1 MKLKF
6 SNVNKS
12 YNGFEGY
19 VPVQAGGGWVGIA
32 DVEDSFG
39 KELVKEAGVEEI
51 TPEVFDWFKKKLL
64 AEPVTYRNLST
75 IRQDAD
81 RNPIAEYVE
90 EVRHAPSES
99 PSPKDP
105 KDIVKVESVEAE
117 VVEES
122 VEVKPK
128 SRSKKRS
135 K

>member
-19 VPVQAGGGWVGIA
+19 IPVQAGGGWVGIA
-32 DVEDSFG
+32 DVEESYA
-39 KELVKEAGVEEI
+39 KELVKEVGVEEI
-51 TPEVFDWFKKKLL
+51 TQEVFDWFKKKLL

-81 RNPIAEYVE
+81 RNPTADYVE
-90 EVRHAPSES
+90 EVKRAPSKS
-99 PSPKDP
+99 LSPKDP
-105 KDIVKVESVEAE
+105 KDIVKVEAVEAE
-117 VVEES
+117 VVEKI
-122 VEVKPK
+122 VEAKPK

>member
-19 VPVQAGGGWVGIA
+19 IPVQAGGGWVGIA
-32 DVEDSFG
+32 DVEESYG
-39 KELVKEAGVEEI
+39 KELVKELGVEEI
-51 TPEVFDWFKKKLL
+51 TPEVFEWFKKKLL

-81 RNPIAEYVE
+81 KNPIADYVE
-90 EVRHAPSES
+90 EVKRAPSES

-105 KDIVKVESVEAE
+105 KDIVKVEAVEAE
-117 VVEES
+117 IEPEVVIER
-122 VEVKPK
+122 PK
-128 SRSKKRS
+128 SRSKKRA